1 MFVWWRDIVREGTF
15 EGAHTKKVQAG
26 LRLGVILFIVSEVMF
41 FFSFFWTFFHS
52 SLAPAIEI
60 GQSWPPLEIS
70 VLSPWGIPLLNTVI
84 LLTSGATITVCHHG
98 IVWGAKKIS
107 VQYLGLTIGLA
118 FFFILFQAFEYLNAP
133 FTISDSVYGSIF
145 FMTTGFHG
153 FHVAIG
159 TIYLIVCYFRLS
171 ADHFTRTHHIGFLGA
186 AWYWHFVD
194 VVWLFLFIIVYWF
207 CVSSSIEEGFFP
219 ALLDQIHF
227 WIPLLMVADFFL
239 LIVSLLGTYFILL
252 RDRQVK
258 EFMKELFLVWK
269 SVPIFN
275 KLPLLAFTVLAGVPN
290 RFLIHNSIG
299 SFGTFVITFS
309 VLLLGVFVMPL
320 FHLLIIA
327 YISLLVVNL
336 LFAFSYE
343 KSSRFRDAFHVRLF
357 GVQDHYFAPLYI
369 FFFFGNRHT
378 SGL

>member
-1 MFVWWRDIVREGTF
+1 MFGSLYFSLILLVLFSNVLFFLGMSSVFNQVKHPYHLVTPSPWPFLGSFSALGFVVGLAGFMNNYHGSLYLTFFGFFCILFTMFVWWRDIIREGTF

-26 LRLGVILFIVSEVMF
+26 LRFGVILFIVSEVMF

-118 FFFILFQAFEYLNAP
+118 VFFILFQAFEYLNAP

-159 TIYLIVCYFRLS
+159 TIYLVVCYFRLS

-186 AWYWHFVD
+186 AWYWHLCA
-194 VVWLFLFIIVYWF
+194 VVL
-207 CVSSSIEEGFFP
+207 FFP
-219 ALLDQIHF
+219 
-227 WIPLLMVADFFL
+227 
-239 LIVSLLGTYFILL
+239 
-252 RDRQVK
+252 
-258 EFMKELFLVWK
+258 
-269 SVPIFN
+269 
-275 KLPLLAFTVLAGVPN
+275 
-290 RFLIHNSIG
+290 
-299 SFGTFVITFS
+299 
-309 VLLLGVFVMPL
+309 
-320 FHLLIIA
+320 
-327 YISLLVVNL
+327 
-336 LFAFSYE
+336 
-343 KSSRFRDAFHVRLF
+343 
-357 GVQDHYFAPLYI
+357 
-369 FFFFGNRHT
+369 
-378 SGL
+378 